1 MVEEIKLIYKPKG
14 FDTIY
19 FSNNKSEKECA
30 FNFASSFKKILSNYY
45 ERK

>member
-1 MVEEIKLIYKPKG
+1 MVEEIKPKG

-19 FSNNKSEKECA
+19 FSNNECA
-30 FNFASSFKKILSNYY
+30 FNFASSFKSVLTNYY